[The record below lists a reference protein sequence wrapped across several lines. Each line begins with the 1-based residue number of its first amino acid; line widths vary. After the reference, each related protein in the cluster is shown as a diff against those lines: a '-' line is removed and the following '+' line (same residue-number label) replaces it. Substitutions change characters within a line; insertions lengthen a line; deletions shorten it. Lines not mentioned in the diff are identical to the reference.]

1 MKHEDREDWNQPFPK
16 KKEDT
21 MLPSRRIPFTRAMAK
36 TRDKDKRSP
45 PENKGV
51 LPAPANSNHFQKQ
64 NLYKAQNKA
73 TLNVYIYIYIYI
85 LYIYIRDTKR
95 RGSLFPVIRPT

>member
-1 MKHEDREDWNQPFPK
+1 
-16 KKEDT
+16 

-73 TLNVYIYIYIYI
+73 TLNVYIYIYI
-85 LYIYIRDTKR
+85 LYIYIIYIYVTQKEGVR
-95 RGSLFPVIRPT
+95 SFLLFDRPKQAFFYLENPNRTRNLWR